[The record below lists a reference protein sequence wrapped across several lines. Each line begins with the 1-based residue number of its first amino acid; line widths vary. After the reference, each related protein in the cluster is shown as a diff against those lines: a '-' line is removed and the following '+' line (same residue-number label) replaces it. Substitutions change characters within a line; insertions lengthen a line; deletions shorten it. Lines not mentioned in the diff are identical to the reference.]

1 MRTYIRV
8 ALMFNLLFCHSAI
21 AQMTGPTGIWQG
33 TLDAGGG
40 QKLTLQFTFSKQPNG
55 SYTAM
60 LNSPDN
66 AGIKNIPANV
76 VSYKDRKLTLKV
88 DSLSGSYSGTVG
100 KGTISGEWRQQ
111 SKTMPLVLTQLKQ
124 LSAQDMKRL
133 QGQWVGKIKGTD
145 GALITVVYRFEITKD
160 GKLTASSDS
169 PDVGVFGSAV
179 TDISLTGKRL
189 IYRIPDAA
197 GEFEG
202 ELTAQGISGTFK
214 GQYYTGPLKLVRG
227 KYEPPAA
234 KVDIPAPEMKKLLGR
249 WSGRVGTVSIVFH
262 FDRNATG
269 KNIITMDIPEQNVK
283 GMAVLNASLINGT
296 LSLKMSQLEYSGKL
310 SGNKIDGSMKPPG
323 QNAIPLLLTRE

>member
-1 MRTYIRV
+1 MRMYARAVLI
-8 ALMFNLLFCHSAI
+8 FNLLFCCSAM
-21 AQMTGPTGIWQG
+21 AQTTSLTGIWQG
-33 TLDAGGG
+33 KLDAGGG
-40 QKLTLQFTFSKQPNG
+40 QKLTIQFTISKQPNG
-55 SYTAM
+55 SYAVV

-66 AGIKNIPANV
+66 ASIKNIPASA
-76 VSYKDRKLTLKV
+76 VSYKDQRLTLKV

-100 KGTISGEWRQQ
+100 KGTIAGEWRQQ
-111 SKTMPLVLTQLKQ
+111 GKAMPLVLTPLKQ

-179 TDISLTGKRL
+179 TDISLDGKRL
-189 IYRIPDAA
+189 TYRIPDAV

-234 KVDIPAPEMKKLLGR
+234 KVDIPAAEMKKLLGR
-249 WSGRVGTVSIVFH
+249 WSGKIGAISITFH
-262 FDRNATG
+262 FDRNASG
-269 KNIITMDIPEQNVK
+269 KNVITMDIPEQNVK

-323 QNAIPLLLTRE
+323 QNAIPLLLTKE